1 MLSCIQLFEMKILKA
16 HKSFKDAV
24 NTAQCINQ
32 LDNLEGG
39 VICI

>member
-1 MLSCIQLFEMKILKA
+1 MLSCIQLFEMKILKV
-16 HKSFKDAV
+16 HKSFQDSM
-24 NTAQCINQ
+24 NNAQCINQ